1 MPGWAELHRSELM
14 ALPTPR
20 KGQLRGLG
28 FVLLPW
34 CYIPHLESMPGTM
47 KAHKEYVLR
56 QADQLGV
63 K

>member
-1 MPGWAELHRSELM
+1 M

-20 KGQLRGLG
+20 KGQLTGLG

-56 QADQLGV
+56 QADQQGV